1 MIGLHRRHLLAASAA
16 LALAPAF
23 APARAQDAASW
34 PHTLS
39 QNGATVEVYQP
50 QAISWPDRKTLNARA
65 ALSIEPA
72 GAKTPLLGTVELA
85 FATETDAASQLVTLS
100 DPRLVASRFP
110 SLDTAQAAQLEDK
123 IKAALPGIALKQ
135 VPVES
140 ITLSLLDAGGV
151 QSVAVNNDPPEII
164 HSPRPA
170 SLVVFDGDPVLAPVG
185 ATALSYAVNTNWD
198 VFSEPADGKWF
209 LLNNG
214 TWFAAPDAGGPYA
227 AVSKLPA
234 AFAQIPSDANFAAV
248 RKSIP
253 ARAAGPGRAPTIFV
267 STKPAEIIVT
277 DGAPKFAPI
286 AGTGLQQV
294 TNTNATLLLDTGTG
308 KFYLL
313 TSGRWFASSGLD
325 GPWTFATPDLPAD
338 FALIPPQSQAG
349 AVLASVP
356 GTAQAQ
362 QAVIEAQIPKQATLK
377 RDAPKPAV
385 TYAGAPEFKDIPGIE
400 VAYALNTGFEVLRVE
415 GRFYVCYL
423 GAWFVG
429 PSPTGPWAL
438 AESVPHAIYAIPPS
452 APVYNVT
459 YVTVYGSTPQA
470 VTYGFTAG
478 YVLGF
483 ITAGAVVYGAG
494 YYYPPVVV
502 PGRIPAYFPYPYTY
516 AGGVYYNPVNGAW
529 ARGGAVYGPYGG
541 AGRGGTYYN
550 PSTGAHAR
558 GGAVYGPNGGVGA
571 WSTYNPNTGTYRHGS
586 AAWGP
591 NGDTAYGNFAN
602 ARTGV
607 AGSTTQNRNPYGR
620 WGSSQVSGPNKT
632 VNTASA
638 SNARGS
644 AGAFSSSTGAQGAGV
659 HGARGNTGV
668 ARTQNGDVYAGHDGN
683 VYQHTDSGWSKWN
696 NGSWNQV
703 QQPTRSRQSSGSSQS
718 IGSSQSRSS
727 LSQSDYGR
735 LEQDRQARQF
745 GSGRQFGGGS
755 ASGGGR
761 RFR

>member
-1 MIGLHRRHLLAASAA
+1 MIGLRRRHLLGASAA

-23 APARAQDAASW
+23 APVAARAQDTASW
-34 PHTLS
+34 PHTLTE
-39 QNGATVEVYQP
+39 NGATVEVYQP

-85 FATETDAASQLVTLS
+85 FATATDAASQLVTLS
-100 DPRLVASRFP
+100 DPRLVATRFP

-140 ITLSLLDAGGV
+140 ITLSLQDAV
-151 QSVAVNNDPPEII
+151 QPVAVNNDPPEII
-164 HSPRPA
+164 HSARRA

-185 ATALSYAVNTNWD
+185 GTGLSYAVNTNWE
-198 VFSEPADGKWF
+198 VFSDPADGKWF

-214 TWFAAPDAGGPYA
+214 TWFEAPAAGGPYA
-227 AVSKLPA
+227 AVSRLPA
-234 AFAQIPSDANFAAV
+234 TFAQIPNDANFATV

-253 ARAAGPGRAPTIFV
+253 ARPADPARAPSIFV

-277 DGAPKFAPI
+277 DGAPKFTPI

-294 TNTNATLLLDTGTG
+294 TNSNATLLLDTGTG

-349 AVLASVP
+349 AVLPSVP
-356 GTAQAQ
+356 GTAPAQ
-362 QAVIEAQIPKQATLK
+362 QAVIEAQIPQRATLK

-385 TYAGAPEFKDIPGIE
+385 TYAGAPEFRDIPGTE
-400 VAYALNTGFEVLRVE
+400 VAYAVNTGFEVLRIE

-429 PSPTGPWAL
+429 PSPNGPWAL
-438 AESVPHAIYAIPPS
+438 AESVPHAIYSIPPS

-459 YVTVYGSTPQA
+459 YVMVYGSTPQA

-478 YVLGF
+478 YALGF
-483 ITAGAVVYGAG
+483 ITAGALVYGTG

-502 PGRIPAYFPYPYTY
+502 PGRVPAYFPYPYTY
-516 AGGVYYNPVNGAW
+516 AGGVYYNPANGAW

-541 AGRGGTYYN
+541 AARGGTYYN
-550 PSTGAHAR
+550 PSTGAYAR
-558 GGAVYGPNGGVGA
+558 GGAVYGPNGGAGA

-591 NGDTAYGNFAN
+591 NGGTAYGNFSN

-607 AGSTTQNRNPYGR
+607 AGSTTQNANPYGR

-668 ARTQNGDVYAGHDGN
+668 ARGQNGDVYAGHDGN
-683 VYQHTDSGWSKWN
+683 VYQHTDGGWSKWN
-696 NGSWNQV
+696 NGAWNPA
-703 QQPTRSRQSSGSSQS
+703 QQPTRSSQS
-718 IGSSQSRSS
+718 LGSSQSRTS
-727 LSQSDYGR
+727 LSQRDYGG

-745 GSGRQFGGGS
+745 GGGGFRS
-755 ASGGGR
+755 AGGGGGP